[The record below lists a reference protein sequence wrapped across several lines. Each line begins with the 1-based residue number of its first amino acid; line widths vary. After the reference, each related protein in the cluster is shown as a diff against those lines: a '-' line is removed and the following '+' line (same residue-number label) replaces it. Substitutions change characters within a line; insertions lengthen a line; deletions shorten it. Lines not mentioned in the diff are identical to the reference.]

1 MIECRRN
8 EGRAAVENEMR
19 MAIATGGRSVERY
32 SSRGRTPCDV
42 DERASLIRASQEA
55 RLALEAAI
63 AASTEAMQ
71 RARRVSAQLDAR
83 LAEVES
89 DNHLP
94 EIVPGDLAILSPRE
108 KEVLVLVAEG
118 HTNKAIADRLYL
130 SPNTIKTHVSSLL
143 TKLQAGTRVQLAVIA
158 AQLMPLNAA

>member
-1 MIECRRN
+1 M
-8 EGRAAVENEMR
+8 ENEMR
-19 MAIATGGRSVERY
+19 MAIATGGRSAERY
-32 SSRGRTPCDV
+32 SPRGRASREV

-83 LAEVES
+83 LAEVGNDSTPPES
-89 DNHLP
+89 LAD
-94 EIVPGDLAILSPRE
+94 DLAILSPRE
-108 KEVLVLVAEG
+108 KEVLALVAAG
-118 HTNKAIADRLYL
+118 HTNKAIADALYL

-158 AQLMPLNAA
+158 AQLMPLTAA

>member
-1 MIECRRN
+1 
-8 EGRAAVENEMR
+8 MR

-32 SSRGRTPCDV
+32 SSRDRTPHDV
-42 DERASLIRASQEA
+42 NERASLIRASQEA

-63 AASTEAMQ
+63 AASTEAML

-89 DNHLP
+89 DNVLP
-94 EIVPGDLAILSPRE
+94 ENVPGDLALLSPRE
-108 KEVLVLVAEG
+108 KEVLALVAEG

>member
-1 MIECRRN
+1 
-8 EGRAAVENEMR
+8 MR

-32 SSRGRTPCDV
+32 SSRGRTPRDV